1 MKHKLFTLSHVNKT
15 KLIFSV
21 HILFTVMFNG
31 LCHPDVILAVHHN
44 RVLNYLAESSWEDV
58 PFTGSVHRDHH
69 TKTNSAELNRQA
81 AGPRCEARRG
91 LRCLGKDAAGG

>member
-31 LCHPDVILAVHHN
+31 HLDVILAVHHN
-44 RVLNYLAESSWEDV
+44 RLLNYLAESS
-58 PFTGSVHRDHH
+58 
-69 TKTNSAELNRQA
+69 
-81 AGPRCEARRG
+81 
-91 LRCLGKDAAGG
+91 

>member
-44 RVLNYLAESSWEDV
+44 RLMKYLAESS
-58 PFTGSVHRDHH
+58 
-69 TKTNSAELNRQA
+69 
-81 AGPRCEARRG
+81 
-91 LRCLGKDAAGG
+91 